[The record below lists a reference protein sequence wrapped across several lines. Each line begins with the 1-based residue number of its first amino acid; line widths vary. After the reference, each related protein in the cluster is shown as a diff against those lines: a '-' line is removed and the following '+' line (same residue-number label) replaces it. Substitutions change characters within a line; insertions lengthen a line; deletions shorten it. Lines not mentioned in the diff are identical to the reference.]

1 MKLLLSTKNIA
12 LAGLF
17 TLATQTASALEQ
29 WVRLPADGPGLWTD
43 GANWDL
49 NFPPFSNEEGRIDNG
64 GTAVID
70 VTQTDPNTG
79 VAGEILTGSV
89 TLGSQPG
96 ASGNL
101 FMTNGV
107 LYIQNTDVRI
117 GGNPVVAIGGTVPA
131 IGGTGIF
138 TQIGGSV
145 IENAGNLNIGL
156 RGTAPLTDTNVASGT
171 YNLSEADTNFPS
183 LYEVRYGFVAVIGN
197 RAKGTLNQSGGTL
210 EVKGIALTGNAAGTN
225 GSLIHLGR
233 NALVGTSY
241 TSGTYNLSGG
251 IARSAIF
258 RFGATTTNTSTN
270 VFSLSGT
277 GKLQTRTIDF
287 LAPAAGGSTTVNIIN
302 FTGGTLS
309 SHTNALSITNN
320 GGTLSPYTIDFTTVS
335 PLTSATITPIGT
347 MVFTRS
353 NSYNQVSGTLAI
365 DISSTGNDF
374 VDIGASPT
382 DVGTASLA
390 GTIAVNVLDGFEP
403 ASGATFDILT
413 ADSITSTAS
422 VTGSTA
428 GGKGFQSSI
437 VTGGDGR
444 MVLRL
449 TVVAAVSSGPVITS
463 SAVVGG
469 FFKLTFSGT
478 TGATYS
484 IVSSTDIA
492 TPLTSWTV
500 AGTATESPS
509 GSGQFQFTD
518 TLPATGQRFY
528 AVRLP

>member
-1 MKLLLSTKNIA
+1 MKLPLLTRITGLA
-12 LAGLF
+12 LLF

-29 WVRLPADGPGLWTD
+29 WVRLPANGPGLWTD

-49 NFPPFSNEEGRIDNG
+49 GSQPASNEEGRIDNG

-70 VTQTDPNTG
+70 VTQTDAFTS
-79 VAGEILTGSV
+79 VLGEITTGSV

-107 LYIQNTDVRI
+107 LFVANTDFRI
-117 GGNPVVAIGGTVPA
+117 GGNPVVAIGGIVPA
-131 IGGTGIF
+131 IGGTGVF

-145 IENAGNLNIGL
+145 TQHAGNLNIGL
-156 RGTAPLTDTNVASGT
+156 RGTAPLTETNVASGT
-171 YNLSEADTNFPS
+171 YNLSEADPNFPS
-183 LYEVRYGFVAVIGN
+183 LFQVRFGFIVAIGN
-197 RAKGTLNQSGGTL
+197 RGNGTLNQSGGTL
-210 EVKGIALTGNAAGTN
+210 EVKGISLAGNAAGTN

-233 NALVGTSY
+233 NALVGTSF

-251 IARSAIF
+251 IARAAIL

-287 LAPAAGGSTTVNIIN
+287 LVPAAGGSTTVNIIN

-320 GGTLSPYTIDFTTVS
+320 GGTLSPYTIDFSTVTAD
-335 PLTSATITPIGT
+335 TSATITPIGT
-347 MVFTRS
+347 MVFTSS
-353 NSYNQVSGTLAI
+353 NSYIQASGTLAI
-365 DISSTGNDF
+365 DINATTNDF
-374 VDIGASPT
+374 VSIGAGTP
-382 DVGTASLA
+382 VGTANLA
-390 GTIAVNVLDGFEP
+390 GTIAVNVLDGFDP
-403 ASGATFDILT
+403 ALNQTFDILT
-413 ADSITSTAS
+413 ADTITSTAS
-422 VTGSTA
+422 VTGSTPS
-428 GGKGFQSSI
+428 GNGFQSSI

-449 TVVAAVSSGPVITS
+449 TVVASRPVITS

-469 FFKLTFSGT
+469 FFTLTFSGT

-492 TPLTSWTV
+492 TPLSSWTV
-500 AGTATESPS
+500 VGTATESPA

-518 TLPATGQRFY
+518 SSPATSSQRFY
-528 AVRLP
+528 TVRLP